1 MHAACFGNDLEMLR
15 YLVDEKNEN
24 INPFSNQISENT
36 PLRFACK
43 AGYHNLIEY
52 LVKRGAFYYDD
63 VQNYCNNCAK
73 NDDLMEL
80 RFKTLDAKDILQNFV
95 VRFDRDHIEPEIK
108 DFIRFIQR
116 KNFYVFKK
124 LATSEN
130 AKSGGKRLQLEL
142 SKFRDPNYLKM
153 LKQFIG

>member
-1 MHAACFGNDLEMLR
+1 
-15 YLVDEKNEN
+15 
-24 INPFSNQISENT
+24 
-36 PLRFACK
+36 
-43 AGYHNLIEY
+43 
-52 LVKRGAFYYDD
+52 
-63 VQNYCNNCAK
+63 
-73 NDDLMEL
+73 MEL
-80 RFKTLDAKDILQNFV
+80 RFKTLDGKDILQNFV

-124 LATSEN
+124 LATNEN
-130 AKSGGKRLQLEL
+130 AKNAGKRLQLEL